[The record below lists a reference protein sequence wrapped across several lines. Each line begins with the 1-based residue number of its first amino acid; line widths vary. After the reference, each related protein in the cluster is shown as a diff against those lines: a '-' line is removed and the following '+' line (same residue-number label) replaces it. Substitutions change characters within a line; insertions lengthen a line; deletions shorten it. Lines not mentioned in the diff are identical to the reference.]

1 MCPCQLHFLVRGPRD
16 SALASRRCGSC
27 ALLMNES
34 SPQRQLAKCLLTA
47 GVGCEM
53 DPVMNRIGNV
63 CSSRPVYYVAITVGY
78 SESWSQWTFSN
89 LERLFMSTAAT
100 SAPYPQ
106 GALCYRALV
115 NYYWT
120 NLPLVLPMLAQALGA
135 PVGRPIIRKGLP
147 STEHLHHG
155 PWLVKKVLFTEVS
168 AAGLV
173 CPLVMGKRPNFLTLD
188 AVGNRP
194 LLSAWP
200 AGHCS

>member
-1 MCPCQLHFLVRGPRD
+1 
-16 SALASRRCGSC
+16 
-27 ALLMNES
+27 
-34 SPQRQLAKCLLTA
+34 
-47 GVGCEM
+47 
-53 DPVMNRIGNV
+53 MNRIGNV
-63 CSSRPVYYVAITVGY
+63 CPSRPVYYVAITVGY
-78 SESWSQWTFSN
+78 SESWSQWISSN

-120 NLPLVLPMLAQALGA
+120 NLPRVLPMLAQALGA
-135 PVGRPIIRKGLP
+135 PVGHPIIRKGLP

-155 PWLVKKVLFTEVS
+155 SWLVKKVLFTEVS

-173 CPLVMGKRPNFLTLD
+173 CPLVMGKCPNFLTLD
-188 AVGNRP
+188 AIGNRP

>member
-1 MCPCQLHFLVRGPRD
+1 MCPCQLHFLARGPRD

-34 SPQRQLAKCLLTA
+34 SPQRQLAKCQLTPGA
-47 GVGCEM
+47 GCEM
-53 DPVMNRIGNV
+53 DLVMNRIGNF

-78 SESWSQWTFSN
+78 SESWSQWTSSN

-106 GALCYRALV
+106 GAHCYRALV

-155 PWLVKKVLFTEVS
+155 PLLVKKVLFTEVS
-168 AAGLV
+168 AAGLA

>member
-1 MCPCQLHFLVRGPRD
+1 MCAYQLHLLVRGPRD
-16 SALASRRCGSC
+16 SALASRRCASC

-34 SPQRQLAKCLLTA
+34 SPQRQLAKCRSTA
-47 GVGCEM
+47 GAGCEM
-53 DPVMNRIGNV
+53 NPVMNRIGNV
-63 CSSRPVYYVAITVGY
+63 CPSKPVYYVAITVGY
-78 SESWSQWTFSN
+78 SESWSQWMSTNF
-89 LERLFMSTAAT
+89 ERLFMSTAAT
-100 SAPYPQ
+100 SALYPQ

-120 NLPLVLPMLAQALGA
+120 NLPLVLPMLVQALGA

-147 STEHLHHG
+147 STEHLHKG
-155 PWLVKKVLFTEVS
+155 SWLVKKVLVTEVS

-173 CPLVMGKRPNFLTLD
+173 CPLVMGKCPNFLTLD